1 MSRYRT
7 PPVPPPFVRD
17 PRPSDHSSNDELYA
31 VKAAL
36 DQVGVTS
43 DVASYRRG
51 SGGNRDEVL
60 GAFQQCQEGRCACPT
75 TQYEKL
81 QTLDMEAGP
90 DDIKLCLTPKPA
102 EEFEQEQIEKC
113 LDFTIEYS
121 SERPGAPLD

>member
-1 MSRYRT
+1 MWH
-7 PPVPPPFVRD
+7 PIG
-17 PRPSDHSSNDELYA
+17 E
-31 VKAAL
+31 AA
-36 DQVGVTS
+36 D
-43 DVASYRRG
+43 
-51 SGGNRDEVL
+51 GNRDEVL

-90 DDIKLCLTPKPA
+90 DDIELCLTPKPA
-102 EEFEQEQIEKC
+102 EVFEQEQIEKC